1 MPLQQSKLGHMRT
14 PSPWASQPLGDPMFH
29 HGGTSEGDL
38 GATFMTLNEIVSHRP
53 LDRGYPERKVYSGL
67 PMASEYK
74 RATDERTRSAT
85 GHCDLGSVA
94 FTISPRCCRASP
106 YTSSGVLRFTDM
118 LLSLRPFRVR
128 LVVHLEVISPELRP
142 SPRAILSV
150 RTTAH
155 TFTAQGSPPV
165 VRTSFSV
172 RGMGC
177 KVFGGCLDDW
187 PLTPS

>member
-53 LDRGYPERKVYSGL
+53 LDRGCHGRKRYPGL

-74 RATDERTRSAT
+74 RATDERASSAT

-106 YTSSGVLRFTDM
+106 YTFSGVLRFTDM
-118 LLSLRPFRVR
+118 LLSLRPFGFR
-128 LVVHLEVISPELRP
+128 LVVHLEVVSPELRP
-142 SPRAILSV
+142 PPGAILSL

-155 TFTAQGSPPV
+155 RFHEYGSPP
-165 VRTSFSV
+165 SS
-172 RGMGC
+172 
-177 KVFGGCLDDW
+177 
-187 PLTPS
+187 

>member
-1 MPLQQSKLGHMRT
+1 
-14 PSPWASQPLGDPMFH
+14 MFR

-53 LDRGYPERKVYSGL
+53 LDRGYPERKRYSGL

-74 RATDERTRSAT
+74 RATDERARSAT
-85 GHCDLGSVA
+85 GHCDSGSVA

-106 YTSSGVLRFTDM
+106 YTFSGVLRFTDM
-118 LLSLRPFRVR
+118 LLSLRPFGVR

-142 SPRAILSV
+142 PLGAILSV

-155 TFTAQGSPPV
+155 RFDVLRSPPYPV
-165 VRTSFSV
+165 
-172 RGMGC
+172 
-177 KVFGGCLDDW
+177 
-187 PLTPS
+187 